1 MSGRDDAVGDM
12 DPSAGKPSDQN
23 GADQT
28 VAPSQDGAD
37 QTDAPSQTEAPSQTD
52 APSQGEQP
60 VPETDAARAELQD
73 ELRSIRGYGEDR
85 V

>member
-1 MSGRDDAVGDM
+1 MSGRDDAAGDM
-12 DPSAGKPSDQN
+12 DPSAGKPSDEN

-28 VAPSQDGAD
+28 DAD
-37 QTDAPSQTEAPSQTD
+37 QTDAPSQT
-52 APSQGEQP
+52 EQP

>member
-1 MSGRDDAVGDM
+1 MSGRDDAVGDK
-12 DPSAGKPSDQN
+12 DPSAGQPSDQN
-23 GADQT
+23 
-28 VAPSQDGAD
+28 GAD
-37 QTDAPSQTEAPSQTD
+37 QTDAPSQTVAPSQTD